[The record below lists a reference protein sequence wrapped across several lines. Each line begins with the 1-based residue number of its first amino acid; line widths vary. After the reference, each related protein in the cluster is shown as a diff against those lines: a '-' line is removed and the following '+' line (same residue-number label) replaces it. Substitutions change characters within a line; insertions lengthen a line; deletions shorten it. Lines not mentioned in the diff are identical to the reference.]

1 MFKHLIT
8 LILIAMLIFIFG
20 CEKDPTGPD
29 ENGNGNKKLNGAF
42 IMNEGL
48 YGQSNGSLSFY
59 SFEENKVYNNIF
71 KAANNRSLGD
81 VVNSMTLH
89 DTLGFIIVNNSNKIE
104 VISTNTWKSV
114 VTINLPAGS
123 SPRHL
128 VIDDNNRAYVT
139 NLFANSV
146 SVINLNNYQIEKTIA
161 VGANPEEIIIA
172 QGKAYVANSGFGQAN
187 TVSVIDLSMLEVIK
201 NIKVGDNPIY
211 LEIDNDD
218 EINVLCQGRWP
229 SWTDTT
235 DKGTDGGLYV
245 IDPSADVVVD
255 SLNLSGHPAGLTLDG
270 NGTGFFI
277 GSTGVV
283 SYSTETN
290 EIIDNQLISDIFYD
304 MEADPVTQQIFAL
317 DAVDFTQSGTLHI
330 YDFQGNLQSS
340 FTVGLIPGAVTF
352 IYE

>member
-1 MFKHLIT
+1 MLKHLVT
-8 LILIAMLIFIFG
+8 LILTAMLILG

-29 ENGNGNKKLNGAF
+29 DNGNGNKKLSGAF

-71 KAANNRSLGD
+71 KAANDISLGD

-89 DTLGFIIVNNSNKIE
+89 DTLGFIVVNNSNKIE
-104 VISTNTWKSV
+104 IISTNTWKSV
-114 VTINLPAGS
+114 ATIDMPAGS
-123 SPRHL
+123 SPRNL
-128 VIDDNNRAYVT
+128 AIDDNNRAYVT

-146 SVINLNNYQIEKTIA
+146 SVINLNNYQIERNIA
-161 VGANPEEIIIA
+161 VGANPEEIILA
-172 QGKAYVANSGFGQAN
+172 QGKAYVANSGFGWGN
-187 TVSVIDLSMLEVIK
+187 TLSVIDLSMQKVIK

-235 DKGTDGGLYV
+235 DKGTDGGLYI
-245 IDPSADVVVD
+245 IDPEADVVVD
-255 SLNLSGHPAGLTLDG
+255 SLHLSGHPAELTFDG
-270 NGTGFFI
+270 NETGFFI
-277 GSTGVV
+277 SGNGVV
-283 SYSTETN
+283 SYSTKTN
-290 EIIDNQLISDIFYD
+290 EIINNQLINDNFYGL
-304 MEADPVTQQIFAL
+304 EADLITQQIFAL
-317 DAVDFTQSGTLHI
+317 DAKDFTQSGSLYI
-330 YDFQGNLQSS
+330 YDFQGNLQGS